1 MHLCWWPKLKR
12 VITFIG
18 YLLFRFLVGKTL
30 ATPACGISLIEN
42 VSGRNTDTFSRF
54 GSDNFPRNI
63 FNSHCNGDHQ
73 SGDLTGCR
81 DLRTALNRSLLNAY
95 HFIWFYILFYIVS
108 VFESNLY
115 FSGSRCTDFSIL
127 IASFNCRLLILDDY
141 FEQFGPFRR
150 KQYSASR
157 NTCILI
163 SNWHTVV
170 VSSVIY
176 WPHFNLNTVDPMILD
191 IVECV

>member
-18 YLLFRFLVGKTL
+18 YSLFRSLAGKTL
-30 ATPACGISLIEN
+30 ATPACGISFIEN

-73 SGDLTGCR
+73 SGHLTRCR

-95 HFIWFYILFYIVS
+95 HFIWFLYSFFILFS

-115 FSGSRCTDFSIL
+115 FSGSRYTDFSIL
-127 IASFNCRLLILDDY
+127 IASFNCRLIVLDDF
-141 FEQFGPFRR
+141 FEQFGLFRR
-150 KQYSASR
+150 
-157 NTCILI
+157 IL
-163 SNWHTVV
+163 
-170 VSSVIY
+170 Y
-176 WPHFNLNTVDPMILD
+176 LAGRK
-191 IVECV
+191 